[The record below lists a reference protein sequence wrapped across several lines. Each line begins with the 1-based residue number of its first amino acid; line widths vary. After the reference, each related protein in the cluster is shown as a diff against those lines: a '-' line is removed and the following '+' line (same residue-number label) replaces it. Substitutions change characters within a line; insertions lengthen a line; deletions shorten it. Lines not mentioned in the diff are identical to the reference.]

1 MPHAILVIHDRASL
15 DHRTRSLERAGF
27 SVAGYTQPEQ
37 SLSGTVAGMA
47 DIAIVDAALPRM
59 GAGGLIRRLAVSQSL
74 PVLVLVR
81 SRNDLDEIRYLNDG
95 AADVIE
101 RTTSGEVLVARA
113 NALLRRV
120 ATVSPASQDDML
132 DQPALRIG
140 ALSLQ
145 PSTLTTRLHG
155 CAVDLTVTEFR
166 ILYALVAHPEM
177 IRTRS
182 HLQDLAYGND
192 IHVIDRAI
200 DSHIKRLRQKIR
212 VIDPDFDSIQTVYG
226 LGYRFRAPQG
236 RAPALALA
244 G

>member
-15 DHRTRSLERAGF
+15 DHRTRSLQRAGF
-27 SVAGYTQPEQ
+27 SVAGFTQPEQ
-37 SLSGTVAGMA
+37 ALSGAAGGMA
-47 DIAIVDAALPRM
+47 DMAIIDAALPRM
-59 GAGGLIRRLAVSQSL
+59 GASGLIRRLAGSQSL

-120 ATVSPASQDDML
+120 ATASPASQGDML

-155 CAVDLTVTEFR
+155 SAVDLTITEFR

-182 HLQDLAYGND
+182 HLQDLAYGSD

-212 VIDPDFDSIQTVYG
+212 VIDPAFDSIQTVYG
-226 LGYRFRAPQG
+226 LGYRFRAPEG
-236 RAPALALA
+236 RAATMVLA